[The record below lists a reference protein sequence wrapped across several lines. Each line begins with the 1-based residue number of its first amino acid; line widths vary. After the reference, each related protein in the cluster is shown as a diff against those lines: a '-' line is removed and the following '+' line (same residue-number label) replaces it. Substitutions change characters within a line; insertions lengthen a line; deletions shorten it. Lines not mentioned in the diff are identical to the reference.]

1 MHTPEKQRVEDI
13 LSYMPPEDR
22 EFIAPLVRSP
32 DSNAGVQLRSR
43 TFQQLLSCH
52 PDHRVSRLAALIKAD
67 GVPSDFP
74 QCLALLPDLYWL
86 QPTHHY
92 YRNDHAVLVDAAL
105 TGPVFPLA
113 WSDSPSFG
121 GRKKK
126 DYMYENILYYT
137 NRLRTYIMD
146 RGLPPSLRDTNQSDM
161 EDALVVPLILVR
173 RSVRVLGQPSLWAS
187 STPTKAG
194 SSRAQDF
201 VLGLA
206 VGAVAAAPILVTL
219 KNWLYSS

>member
-1 MHTPEKQRVEDI
+1 MHTPEKQRIEDI

-22 EFIAPLVRSP
+22 AFIAPLVRAP
-32 DSNAGVQLRSR
+32 ESNVGAQPRSR
-43 TFQQLLSCH
+43 TFQQLLSC
-52 PDHRVSRLAALIKAD
+52 PLDHRVSRLAALIKAD

-74 QCLALLPDLYWL
+74 QCLVILPDLYWL
-86 QPTHHY
+86 QPTHPY

-113 WSDSPSFG
+113 WSGSPRFG
-121 GRKKK
+121 GGKKK
-126 DYMYENILYYT
+126 DYMYENPLHYT

-146 RGLPPSLRDTNQSDM
+146 SGLPPCLCDTNQSDT

-173 RSVRVLGQPSLWAS
+173 RSVRVLGQPSMWAS
-187 STPTKAG
+187 RT
-194 SSRAQDF
+194 QDF

-206 VGAVAAAPILVTL
+206 VGAVAAAPILVSL